1 MPPARTLLTYRLA
14 CMNVT
19 FHGTRG
25 SYPLHAEG
33 FTSLGGNT
41 SCLELTHGPG
51 GKLFVDA
58 GSGLLEA
65 EPSGATDIVFF
76 SHFHVDHLIGL
87 PFFLGKKKKQG
98 GDLILLT
105 GVFTNTTEFN
115 DSIDNF
121 YGGRYFPINM
131 KDILP
136 TLRYQ
141 CLGPGM
147 TTVADW
153 TIEGIELNHPGGC
166 VGGRFSHRENTHS
179 LVYASDH
186 EHGTKHHDNLTAFA
200 NGADLLVYD
209 SSFSDET
216 YQQYKGWGHSTWQMG
231 IETGEAAN
239 VKRVALTHHDVTRS
253 DLEAEKIEAQCAQT
267 RGFVARDHMR
277 VTLG

>member
-1 MPPARTLLTYRLA
+1 
-14 CMNVT
+14 MNVT
-19 FHGTRG
+19 FRGTRG
-25 SYPLHAEG
+25 SYPLNAPG
-33 FTSLGGNT
+33 FSALGGNT
-41 SCLELTHGPG
+41 SCVEVSNDEG
-51 GKLFVDA
+51 GKLLIDA
-58 GSGLLEA
+58 GSGLLHV
-65 EPSGATDIVFF
+65 EPTTSTDVIFL
-76 SHFHVDHLIGL
+76 SHLHVDHLIGL
-87 PFFLGKKKKQG
+87 PYFIGKKKNTG
-98 GDLILLT
+98 GSLVLVSGIFST
-105 GVFTNTTEFN
+105 SGEF
-115 DSIDNF
+115 SEAIDNF

-136 TLRYQ
+136 SIRYQ
-141 CLGPGM
+141 CLGPGKS
-147 TTVADW
+147 TVADW
-153 TIEGIELNHPGGC
+153 TFEGIELNHPGGC
-166 VGGRFSHRENTHS
+166 VGGRFSHRENTYS

-209 SSFSDET
+209 SSFSEEN

-267 RGFVARDHMR
+267 RGFVARDHMQ